1 MTTPRIQDPGAPLA
15 ARRPGRVVATWNLL
29 VDGLGA
35 LGTVMIGLLM
45 GLICA
50 DVVVRNLAGASLPM
64 VSELGALTL
73 VMIVYLQL
81 ATTIRHDRLARTDL
95 FYGGFRRRFP
105 RAGHVLAALYDL
117 IACGALG
124 VIAWSTITIVQR
136 DFTRGEY
143 IGVTGIA
150 TLPTW
155 PFRALILLGMAVAT
169 VQCAVQ
175 LVGAL
180 RHAIATTPLDGAPR

>member
-1 MTTPRIQDPGAPLA
+1 MRSSQPLPPGAPDP
-15 ARRPGRVVATWNLL
+15 ARRNWTGRAAGAWNLL

-35 LGTVMIGLLM
+35 LGTVLIGLLM
-45 GLICA
+45 CLICA
-50 DVVVRNLAGASLPM
+50 DVLVRNLAGASLPM
-64 VSELGALTL
+64 VSEAGALTL

-95 FYGGFRRRFP
+95 FYGNFRRRFP
-105 RAGHVLAALYDL
+105 RAGAVLAASFDMV
-117 IACGALG
+117 ACGALG
-124 VIAWSTITIVQR
+124 IIAWSTVTIVQR

-155 PFRALILLGMAVAT
+155 PFRAVILLGMTVAT
-169 VQCAVQ
+169 VQCA
-175 LVGAL
+175 LHLLRAL
-180 RHAIATTPLDGAPR
+180 RQAAAVGGGRA